1 MKALEFKALE
11 SPTRRWLLP
20 AFLCAA
26 ALLLLPL
33 VITGHYLLQLI
44 NLGLISLIVVVGLN
58 FITGYCGQ
66 INFAQAAFWGIGA
79 YVTAILTLHGVS
91 FWLALPAAGA
101 ATGLCSLLLGV
112 PTLRLR
118 AYYLAMATIAFGQI
132 VQLVLVHWEPVTGG
146 TEGLRGV
153 PSVSIAGI
161 ALISHVQHY
170 YFLLAWCAL
179 ALWLSLRV
187 RSSKL
192 GRAMI
197 ALRDSEIAA
206 EVMGVDTVRVKML
219 AFALSSIYAGIAGG
233 LYVSMVNYVSPDLFS
248 NAQAVLFFVMLVV
261 GGVGSAVGAVIGTVV
276 LTALPEALRFLKEW
290 YMVLYGIGVILM
302 ITFLPDGLV
311 SITRRFKLKSHRQP
325 SGAAPAVEATT
336 HAELDLL
343 FPEPATTQTSDANKK
358 PVIQVSGVTMRFGG
372 LSALDG
378 VSLSVARG
386 SVHAVIG
393 PNGSG
398 KTTFL
403 NVLSGAYAA
412 QHGSVLLDGVEL
424 IGRRP
429 NAIAK
434 AGLSRTFQNIR
445 VYKSLS
451 VLENVMVGAACD
463 KGANHTGA
471 NVGDI
476 LIGTARQHTQE
487 QGMREAAYQALQFVG
502 LAAFAARPAGS
513 LAYAQ
518 QRLLEIARAVA
529 TRPKVLLLDEPAAG
543 MNPQESSRLMETIA
557 ALREA
562 GITVIF
568 VEHNVRLVMGVSDR
582 ITVFDFG
589 KKIAEGS
596 PAEIQNDAKV
606 IEAYLGRPRRQAAGN
621 ALGKDLGNELGK
633 EKAHA

>member
-1 MKALEFKALE
+1 MKALEF
-11 SPTRRWLLP
+11 PPRRRLLP
-20 AFLCAA
+20 AFLCAVA
-26 ALLLLPL
+26 FLLLLLPL
-33 VITGHYLLQLI
+33 VVTEHYVLQLV

-79 YVTAILTLHGVS
+79 YVTAVLTLHGVS

-118 AYYLAMATIAFGQI
+118 AYYLAMATIAFGEI

-146 TEGLRGV
+146 TSGLRGV
-153 PSVSIAGI
+153 PAVSIAGI
-161 ALISHVQHY
+161 ALVSHVQHY

-233 LYVSMVNYVSPDLFS
+233 LYVGTVNYVSPDLFS
-248 NAQAVLFFVMLVV
+248 NTQAVLFFVMLVV

-276 LTALPEALRFLKEW
+276 LTVLPEALRFLQEW

-311 SITRRFKLKSHRQP
+311 SITRRFKLKSNLKSDFKQP
-325 SGAAPAVEATT
+325 GAAPAVEATT

-343 FPEPATTQTSDANKK
+343 FPEPSTTPQARDKVVNKASNAVIEVSD
-358 PVIQVSGVTMRFGG
+358 VTMRFGG

-434 AGLSRTFQNIR
+434 AGLS
-445 VYKSLS
+445 
-451 VLENVMVGAACD
+451 
-463 KGANHTGA
+463 
-471 NVGDI
+471 
-476 LIGTARQHTQE
+476 
-487 QGMREAAYQALQFVG
+487 
-502 LAAFAARPAGS
+502 
-513 LAYAQ
+513 
-518 QRLLEIARAVA
+518 
-529 TRPKVLLLDEPAAG
+529 
-543 MNPQESSRLMETIA
+543 
-557 ALREA
+557 
-562 GITVIF
+562 
-568 VEHNVRLVMGVSDR
+568 
-582 ITVFDFG
+582 
-589 KKIAEGS
+589 
-596 PAEIQNDAKV
+596 
-606 IEAYLGRPRRQAAGN
+606 
-621 ALGKDLGNELGK
+621 
-633 EKAHA
+633 

>member
-1 MKALEFKALE
+1 MKALEF
-11 SPTRRWLLP
+11 PTRHWLP
-20 AFLCAA
+20 VFLCAA

-33 VITGHYLLQLI
+33 AITEHYMLQLV
-44 NLGLISLIVVVGLN
+44 NLGLVSLIVVVGLN

-79 YVTAILTLHGVS
+79 YVTAVLTLHGVS

-118 AYYLAMATIAFGQI
+118 AYYLAMATIAFGEI

-146 TEGLRGV
+146 TSGLRGV
-153 PSVSIAGI
+153 PAVSIAGI
-161 ALISHVQHY
+161 ALVGHVQHY

-233 LYVSMVNYVSPDLFS
+233 LYVGTVNYVSPDLFS

-276 LTALPEALRFLKEW
+276 LTGLPEALRFLKEW

-311 SITRRFKLKSHRQP
+311 SITRRFKLRSHLKH
-325 SGAAPAVEATT
+325 SGAAPAVDATT

-343 FPEPATTQTSDANKK
+343 FPQQSTEPQASDK
-358 PVIQVSGVTMRFGG
+358 PVIEVSDVIMRFGG

-412 QHGSVLLDGVEL
+412 QQGSVLLDGIEL

-463 KGANHTGA
+463 KSSNHSGA

-476 LIGTARQHTQE
+476 LIGTARQHAQE
-487 QGMREAAYQALQFVG
+487 QGMRDAAYQALQFVG

-543 MNPQESSRLMETIA
+543 MNPQESSRLMETIG

-596 PAEIQNDAKV
+596 PVEIQNDAKV
-606 IEAYLGRPRRQAAGN
+606 IEAYLGRPRRQGAGN
-621 ALGKDLGNELGK
+621 DLGNELGK
-633 EKAHA
+633 ENAHA

>member
-1 MKALEFKALE
+1 MNVFKSSAR
-11 SPTRRWLLP
+11 PWL
-20 AFLCAA
+20 FLVFLGAA
-26 ALLLLPL
+26 VLLLLPL
-33 VITGHYLLQLI
+33 AVQGQYVLQLV

-79 YVTAILTLHGVS
+79 YVTAALTMRGVS
-91 FWLALPAAGA
+91 FWLALPAAGL

-118 AYYLAMATIAFGQI
+118 AYYLAMATIAFGEI

-146 TEGLRGV
+146 TSGLRDIPGV
-153 PSVSIAGI
+153 TLGGITLAG
-161 ALISHVQHY
+161 HVQHY

-187 RSSKL
+187 RSSRL
-192 GRAMI
+192 GRSMI

-233 LYVSMVNYVSPDLFS
+233 LYVSTMHYVSPDLFS
-248 NAQAVLFFVMLVV
+248 NTQAVLFFVMLVI

-276 LTALPEALRFLKEW
+276 LTVLPEALRFLKEW

-311 SITRRFKLKSHRQP
+311 SISRRLKPHRRSLP
-325 SGAAPAVEATT
+325 ESAPVIDATAQVE
-336 HAELDLL
+336 LGLL
-343 FPEPATTQTSDANKK
+343 FPQTAMGAPESDKT
-358 PVIQVSGVTMRFGG
+358 VLEVSGVSMRFGG
-372 LSALDG
+372 LTALDG

-412 QHGSVLLDGVEL
+412 QEGSVLLDGVEL
-424 IGRRP
+424 IGSRP

-434 AGLSRTFQNIR
+434 ASLSRTFQNIR
-445 VYKSLS
+445 IYKSLT
-451 VLENVMVGAACD
+451 VLENVMVGAGCHAS
-463 KGANHTGA
+463 ANI
-471 NVGDI
+471 GDI
-476 LIGTARQHTQE
+476 LIGTSRQRLQE
-487 QGMREAAYQALQFVG
+487 NGMREAALQALQFVG
-502 LAAFAARPAGS
+502 LAAFAQRPAGS

-543 MNPQESSRLMETIA
+543 MNPQESSRLMETIMS
-557 ALREA
+557 LRDA

-589 KKIAEGS
+589 KKIAEGT
-596 PAEIQNDAKV
+596 PKEIQSDPKV
-606 IEAYLGRPRRQAAGN
+606 IEAYLGRPRKQGAP
-621 ALGKDLGNELGK
+621 GKDHIKGG
-633 EKAHA
+633 AHA

>member
-1 MKALEFKALE
+1 MTDPIKKSLRSIALLAVL
-11 SPTRRWLLP
+11 
-20 AFLCAA
+20 AV

-33 VITGHYLLQLI
+33 MIHGQYVLQLI

-79 YVTAILTLHGVS
+79 YVTAILTLKGLS
-91 FWLALPAAGA
+91 FWFALPLAAMVTA
-101 ATGLCSLLLGV
+101 LCSLLLGM

-118 AYYLAMATIAFGQI
+118 AYYLAMATIAFGEI
-132 VQLVLVHWEPVTGG
+132 VQLILVHWEPVTGG
-146 TEGLRGV
+146 TSGLRNI
-153 PSVSIAGI
+153 PGI
-161 ALISHVQHY
+161 TLGSHQLEGNRENY

-187 RSSKL
+187 RASKL

-206 EVMGVDTVRVKML
+206 EVMGIDTTRVKLL
-219 AFALSSIYAGIAGG
+219 ALMLSSTYAGIAGG
-233 LYVSMVNYVSPDLFS
+233 LYVGTVNYVSPDLFS
-248 NAQAVLFFVMLVV
+248 NTQAVLFFVMLVV
-261 GGVGSAVGAVIGTVV
+261 GGVGSAVGAVLGTIV
-276 LTALPEALRFLKEW
+276 LTVLPEALRFLKEW
-290 YMVLYGIGVILM
+290 YLVLYGVGVILM

-311 SITRRFKLKSHRQP
+311 SLTRRFQRKGPP
-325 SGAAPAVEATT
+325 SATAAIAAIAMPSVVASTVTADTT
-336 HAELDLL
+336 PVLRV
-343 FPEPATTQTSDANKK
+343 DA
-358 PVIQVSGVTMRFGG
+358 VTMRFGG
-372 LSALDG
+372 LVALDA
-378 VSLSVARG
+378 VSLAVQRG

-412 QHGSVLLDGVEL
+412 QSGSVSLDGIEL
-424 IGRRP
+424 IGQQP
-429 NAIAK
+429 NVIAR

-451 VLENVMVGAACD
+451 VLDNVMVGAACHGKTD
-463 KGANHTGA
+463 LAG
-471 NVGDI
+471 I
-476 LIGTARQHTQE
+476 LLGTPHHHAAE
-487 QGMREAAYQALQFVG
+487 QALRESAWQALQLVG
-502 LAAFAARPAGS
+502 LGAFADRPAGS

-518 QRLLEIARAVA
+518 QRLLESARAVA
-529 TRPKVLLLDEPAAG
+529 TQPKVLLLDEPAAG

-557 ALREA
+557 ALRDR

-596 PAEIQNDAKV
+596 PQQIQSDPLV
-606 IEAYLGRPRRQAAGN
+606 IEAYLGRPRKN
-621 ALGKDLGNELGK
+621 S
-633 EKAHA
+633 HAEANHA

>member
-1 MKALEFKALE
+1 MTTSVTNSVMDVNKKSPRTFALLG
-11 SPTRRWLLP
+11 LL
-20 AFLCAA
+20 AVG
-26 ALLLLPL
+26 LLLLPL
-33 VITGHYLLQLI
+33 LIKGQYALQLI

-79 YVTAILTLHGVS
+79 YVTAILTLKGLS
-91 FWLALPAAGA
+91 FWFSLPLAAA
-101 ATGLCSLLLGV
+101 ATALCSLLLGM

-118 AYYLAMATIAFGQI
+118 AYYLAMATIAFGEI

-146 TEGLRGV
+146 TSGLRNV
-153 PSVSIAGI
+153 PGI
-161 ALISHVQHY
+161 TIGTHLLSGNRENY
-170 YFLLAWCAL
+170 YFLLTWCAL

-187 RSSKL
+187 RASKL

-206 EVMGVDTVRVKML
+206 EVMGIDTTRVKLL
-219 AFALSSIYAGIAGG
+219 ALVLSSTYAGIAGA
-233 LYVSMVNYVSPDLFS
+233 LYVGTVNYVSPDLFS
-248 NAQAVLFFVMLVV
+248 NAQAVLFFVMLVI
-261 GGVGSAVGAVIGTVV
+261 GGVGSAVGAVLGTIV
-276 LTALPEALRFLKEW
+276 LTVLPEALRFLKEW
-290 YMVLYGIGVILM
+290 YLVLYGVGVILM

-311 SITRRFKLKSHRQP
+311 SLTRRFKRTDAL
-325 SGAAPAVEATT
+325 AVAAVEA
-336 HAELDLL
+336 AVAL
-343 FPEPATTQTSDANKK
+343 PAAVATRASSEAPALIVDA
-358 PVIQVSGVTMRFGG
+358 VTMRFGG
-372 LSALDG
+372 LVALDA
-378 VSLSVARG
+378 VSLQVQRG
-386 SVHAVIG
+386 AVHAVIG

-412 QHGSVLLDGVEL
+412 QSGSVLLDGIEL
-424 IGRRP
+424 IGQRP
-429 NAIAK
+429 NVIAR

-451 VLENVMVGAACD
+451 VLDNVMVGAACNGRTD
-463 KGANHTGA
+463 LAG
-471 NVGDI
+471 I
-476 LIGTARQHTQE
+476 LLGTPQHHQAE
-487 QGMREAAYQALQFVG
+487 KALRESAWQALQFVG
-502 LAAFAARPAGS
+502 LGAFADRPAGS

-529 TRPKVLLLDEPAAG
+529 TQPKVLLLDEPAAG

-557 ALREA
+557 ALREH

-589 KKIAEGS
+589 KKIAEGT
-596 PAEIQNDAKV
+596 PQQIQSDPLV
-606 IEAYLGRPRRQAAGN
+606 IEAYLGRPR
-621 ALGKDLGNELGK
+621 KK
-633 EKAHA
+633 IT